1 MVARACLTGAPLA
14 LRSSCF
20 LPSLYGNRM
29 GTLQHVYCGFS
40 GLGKIQSSRWFDHPA
55 WASIQNV
62 RAGAF
67 ACASAAQTLA
77 SSSPDTL
84 QGTAGQVALKKR
96 VVSGVQPT
104 GTIHLGNYLGAIKTW
119 VSLQDLYDTFFFVV
133 DLHAITLAHNAE
145 ELARA
150 TRTSAAIYIA
160 CGIDPSK
167 ASIFV
172 QSHVQAHSELTW
184 LLSCVT
190 PISWLNKMIQFKE
203 KSRKS
208 GEDVGVGLLT
218 YPLLMA
224 SDILLYQ
231 SDLVPVGEDQRQ
243 HLELTRDVADR
254 VNHLY
259 GGRKWKKLGG
269 RGGRVFKVPEA
280 LIPPT
285 GARVMSLTDGMAKMS
300 KSATSDLSRIN
311 LLDTPDEIVNKIK
324 RCKTDSVVGMEFG
337 NEERPECNNLL
348 AIYQLVSGK
357 TQQEVVEECAE
368 MSWGQFKP
376 VLTEALV
383 MHLQP
388 IQEKYAEVV
397 ADPVYLDSILA
408 EGAAKANLIADS
420 TLQNVYNAMGFL
432 PKKKPIAI

>member
-1 MVARACLTGAPLA
+1 MFEVGHLT
-14 LRSSCF
+14 CCM
-20 LPSLYGNRM
+20 Y
-29 GTLQHVYCGFS
+29 
-40 GLGKIQSSRWFDHPA
+40 
-55 WASIQNV
+55 
-62 RAGAF
+62 
-67 ACASAAQTLA
+67 
-77 SSSPDTL
+77 SP
-84 QGTAGQVALKKR
+84 
-96 VVSGVQPT
+96 
-104 GTIHLGNYLGAIKTW
+104 
-119 VSLQDLYDTFFFVV
+119 
-133 DLHAITLAHNAE
+133 
-145 ELARA
+145 
-150 TRTSAAIYIA
+150 
-160 CGIDPSK
+160 GID
-167 ASIFV
+167 
-172 QSHVQAHSELTW
+172 
-184 LLSCVT
+184 
-190 PISWLNKMIQFKE
+190 IQ
-203 KSRKS
+203 
-208 GEDVGVGLLT
+208 
-218 YPLLMA
+218 
-224 SDILLYQ
+224 
-231 SDLVPVGEDQRQ
+231 
-243 HLELTRDVADR
+243 
-254 VNHLY
+254 
-259 GGRKWKKLGG
+259 
-269 RGGRVFKVPEA
+269 VPEA

-311 LLDTPDEIVNKIK
+311 LLDTPDEIANKIK

-337 NEERPECNNLL
+337 NEKRPECNNLL

>member
-1 MVARACLTGAPLA
+1 MGARACLTGAPLA

-119 VSLQDLYDTFFFVV
+119 VSLQDLYETFFFVV

-311 LLDTPDEIVNKIK
+311 LLDTPDEIANKIK

>member
-40 GLGKIQSSRWFDHPA
+40 GLGKIQSSRWFDHPT

-119 VSLQDLYDTFFFVV
+119 VSLQDLYETFFFVV

-311 LLDTPDEIVNKIK
+311 LLDTPDEIANKIK
-324 RCKTDSVVGMEFG
+324 RCKTDSVIGMEFG

-383 MHLQP
+383 MHLHP

>member
-1 MVARACLTGAPLA
+1 VTMYCCL
-14 LRSSCF
+14 
-20 LPSLYGNRM
+20 
-29 GTLQHVYCGFS
+29 
-40 GLGKIQSSRWFDHPA
+40 D
-55 WASIQNV
+55 
-62 RAGAF
+62 
-67 ACASAAQTLA
+67 
-77 SSSPDTL
+77 
-84 QGTAGQVALKKR
+84 
-96 VVSGVQPT
+96 VQ
-104 GTIHLGNYLGAIKTW
+104 
-119 VSLQDLYDTFFFVV
+119 
-133 DLHAITLAHNAE
+133 
-145 ELARA
+145 
-150 TRTSAAIYIA
+150 
-160 CGIDPSK
+160 

-285 GARVMSLTDGMAKMS
+285 GARVMSLTDGMAK
-300 KSATSDLSRIN
+300 
-311 LLDTPDEIVNKIK
+311 VNSLVHLARLAGSYI
-324 RCKTDSVVGMEFG
+324 CIQDSLGQGYEF
-337 NEERPECNNLL
+337 
-348 AIYQLVSGK
+348 
-357 TQQEVVEECAE
+357 
-368 MSWGQFKP
+368 
-376 VLTEALV
+376 
-383 MHLQP
+383 
-388 IQEKYAEVV
+388 
-397 ADPVYLDSILA
+397 
-408 EGAAKANLIADS
+408 
-420 TLQNVYNAMGFL
+420 
-432 PKKKPIAI
+432 

>member
-119 VSLQDLYDTFFFVV
+119 VSLQDLYETFFFVV

-285 GARVMSLTDGMAKMS
+285 GARVMSLTDGMAK
-300 KSATSDLSRIN
+300 
-311 LLDTPDEIVNKIK
+311 EIANKIK

-408 EGAAKANLIADS
+408 EGAAKANLIAD
-420 TLQNVYNAMGFL
+420 TTIQNVYNAMGFL

>member
-1 MVARACLTGAPLA
+1 
-14 LRSSCF
+14 
-20 LPSLYGNRM
+20 
-29 GTLQHVYCGFS
+29 
-40 GLGKIQSSRWFDHPA
+40 
-55 WASIQNV
+55 
-62 RAGAF
+62 
-67 ACASAAQTLA
+67 
-77 SSSPDTL
+77 
-84 QGTAGQVALKKR
+84 
-96 VVSGVQPT
+96 
-104 GTIHLGNYLGAIKTW
+104 
-119 VSLQDLYDTFFFVV
+119 
-133 DLHAITLAHNAE
+133 
-145 ELARA
+145 
-150 TRTSAAIYIA
+150 
-160 CGIDPSK
+160 
-167 ASIFV
+167 
-172 QSHVQAHSELTW
+172 
-184 LLSCVT
+184 
-190 PISWLNKMIQFKE
+190 
-203 KSRKS
+203 
-208 GEDVGVGLLT
+208 
-218 YPLLMA
+218 MA

-311 LLDTPDEIVNKIK
+311 LLDTPDEIANKIK

-388 IQEKYAEVV
+388 IQVTCTE
-397 ADPVYLDSILA
+397 L
-408 EGAAKANLIADS
+408 
-420 TLQNVYNAMGFL
+420 
-432 PKKKPIAI
+432 